1 MSHNIHLTTMRQRQ
15 GFTLIELL
23 VVISIIAILAGML
36 LPVIGMVR
44 EMANQS
50 KCAKNQSQIMG
61 ACVAYATTEETP
73 WPQPWFTTA
82 PATGTPAQQWS
93 NACMEVLGD
102 VMSLP
107 NSVFKCPSATV
118 AGPQNKA
125 KRSETTSLNNNWSG
139 SGSAILPQVNYAFDF
154 ACPAEPGSARVVFAD
169 RDVVSHK
176 GTKSVACFGDSHTK
190 PLKVGTGAP
199 ATDATE
205 GFGATVRVK
214 VPNPDAKDEDGQVDD
229 IYSTEAGIKEDP
241 SGSGMPVTFAGNA
254 AGTYTPGQGHSI
266 FAHVK

>member
-1 MSHNIHLTTMRQRQ
+1 MSLNLHSTTMRPRQ

-50 KCAKNQSQIMG
+50 KCAKNQSQVMG

-82 PATGTPAQQWS
+82 PATGAPAQQWS
-93 NACMEVLGD
+93 NACMEVLCD
-102 VMSLP
+102 VMTLP

-125 KRSETTSLNNNWSG
+125 KRSDTISLNNNWSG
-139 SGSAILPQVNYAFDF
+139 SASATLPQVNYAFDF

-176 GTKSVACFGDSHTK
+176 ATKSVACFGDSHTK
-190 PLKVGTGAP
+190 PLKVGTGTP
-199 ATDATE
+199 AADATE

-214 VPNPDAKDEDGQVDD
+214 VPNPDAKDLANIIDD
-229 IYSTEAGIKEDP
+229 IYSTESSISEDP
-241 SGSGMPVTFAGNA
+241 AGTGTAVAFTTNA
-254 AGTYTPGQGHSI
+254 AGTYTPGQGHAI